1 MELQSIAQRK
11 NLTNLADVSNSYGH
25 FIKLHEQVESGFGVS
40 IEKFLN
46 DGFLVA
52 LNRYAL
58 EIPTCRGKYY
68 NLLFKWTERLT
79 VNEYFNVNTNG
90 NSINF
95 DHSLFLLE
103 NRIPIND
110 RKKFGEHY
118 TPPEIVDFI
127 VNKTI
132 NKDVVSVF
140 DPAVGCGAF
149 LTGWL
154 KNQLK
159 KNKKTKVQFTGYDI
173 NPTSL
178 AISELNLE
186 KFFSLNE
193 KIEKNIDVKLELKD
207 SLKEYLKT
215 DTPLFDSNTK
225 IFDAVI
231 GNPPYVRV
239 QNIQPVQK
247 RNMYRKGYP
256 ESAVGRFDLY
266 MLFIEMAK
274 RALNEKGR
282 IGYIVSN
289 KLMTSNAAK
298 GIRNYISD
306 TLDLEHIIDLGD
318 SKMFQAAVLPLILI
332 AKTKNTNRQ
341 SKVFCAS
348 FKEIKTDKK
357 NDALNIAKRNPLE
370 FLNQTKKEYSKVCR
384 FQNQNALEFICS
396 IDRADLKQSDFKSS
410 TWHLNNSSVGE
421 LINKI
426 KTSGPRLESMCKAI
440 SAGIKSTADD
450 VFCKPVTDRFIKE
463 NQLEAEYVHPYL
475 QAKNITKWKVEWSGK
490 TKKTDTYII
499 YPHKDENGN
508 TIPVNL
514 NDIPKIALWFKK
526 NKAQLAGRKYVL
538 EAGRRWYEIWVPQKV
553 SRFTMPYKIVTPD
566 FSTHNQ
572 YALDTNGYWCGGNA
586 FMIIPE
592 NQDKNWV
599 LYLLG
604 LMNSS
609 VLEYFHKKA
618 SSTFIYA
625 GRYRYTATAIKKYP
639 IPQPGDTEQK
649 QVASIVK
656 KLIRNPFDT
665 NLFDKLDSLIAH
677 IYKFSK
683 KELKKIQLELES

>member
-11 NLTNLADVSNSYGH
+11 NLTNSADVSTSYSH
-25 FIKLHEQVESGFGVS
+25 FVKLHKQIESGIGTS

-46 DGFLVA
+46 DGLLVA

-58 EIPTCRGKYY
+58 RIPTCRGKYY

-79 VNEYFNVNTNG
+79 VDDYFSINTNR

-103 NRIPIND
+103 KRVPIND

-118 TPPEIVDFI
+118 TPHEIVDFI

-132 NKDVVSVF
+132 NKNVISVF

-154 KNQLK
+154 KNRLK
-159 KNKKTKVQFTGYDI
+159 KNLKNQVQFTGYDI

-186 KFFSLNE
+186 KFFSLNK

-215 DTPLFDSNTK
+215 DTPLFDPNTK
-225 IFDAVI
+225 TFDAVI

-274 RALNEKGR
+274 RALNKKGR

-298 GIRNYISD
+298 GVRNYISD

-348 FKEIKTDKK
+348 FKEVKMDKK
-357 NDALNIAKRNPLE
+357 NNALNITDKYPLD
-370 FLNQTKKEYSKVCR
+370 FLNQTKKDYSKVCR

-396 IDRADLKQSDFKSS
+396 IDRADLKQSEFKSS

-421 LINKI
+421 LIKKI
-426 KTSGPRLESMCKAI
+426 KSSGPRLESICKAI

-450 VFCKPVTDRFIKE
+450 VFCKPVTDKFIEE
-463 NQLEAEYVHPYL
+463 NQLETEYVHPYL
-475 QAKNITKWKVEWSGK
+475 QAKNITKWKIEWSGK

-499 YPHKDENGN
+499 YPHKDENGH
-508 TIPVNL
+508 TIPVDL

-526 NKAQLAGRKYVL
+526 NKTQLAGRKYVL
-538 EAGRRWYEIWVPQKV
+538 EASRRWYEIWVPQKV
-553 SRFTMPYKIVTPD
+553 SRFTVPYKIVTPD
-566 FSTHNQ
+566 FSTHNR

-639 IPQPGDTEQK
+639 IPQPYDAEQK
-649 QVASIVK
+649 QIASIVK

-677 IYKFSK
+677 IYKLSK
-683 KELKKIQLELES
+683 KELNRIQSELES